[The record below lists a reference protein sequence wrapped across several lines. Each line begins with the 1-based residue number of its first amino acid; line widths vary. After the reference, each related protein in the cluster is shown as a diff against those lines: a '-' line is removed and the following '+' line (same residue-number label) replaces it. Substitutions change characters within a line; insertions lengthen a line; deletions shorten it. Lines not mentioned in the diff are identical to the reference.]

1 MSIELNPNEEEKV
14 IELAILSRAMRNHP
28 EFSWLEKVIWA
39 QTEGYSMEEINVV
52 RLALVV
58 DAINRAEEAFL
69 CQGNRR
75 N

>member
-28 EFSWLEKVIWA
+28 EFSWREKVIWA

-58 DAINRAEEAFL
+58 DAINRAEETFL
-69 CQGNRR
+69 CRSNQR